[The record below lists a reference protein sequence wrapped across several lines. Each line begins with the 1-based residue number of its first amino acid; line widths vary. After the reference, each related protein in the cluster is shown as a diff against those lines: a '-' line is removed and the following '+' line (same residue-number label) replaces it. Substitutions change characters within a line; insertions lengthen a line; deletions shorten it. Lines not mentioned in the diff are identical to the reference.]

1 MPYYVTLTNLTEQGR
16 KTIKA
21 RPERIREVNKELTAM
36 GGKIIAQYAVL
47 GPYDFVTILEA
58 ENNDVIMGI
67 SVELSARGTLQLMS
81 LPALD
86 IDKFI
91 APVAGGP
98 CARALR

>member
-16 KTIKA
+16 KTIKT

-36 GGKIIAQYAVL
+36 GGKILAQYATL

-58 ENNDVIMGI
+58 ESNDVIMGI

-91 APVAGGP
+91 A
-98 CARALR
+98 RAWAPSHGRER

>member
-36 GGKIIAQYAVL
+36 GGKILAQYAVL

-81 LPALD
+81 LPALE

-91 APVAGGP
+91 A
-98 CARALR
+98 RAWAPGHGRER

>member
-16 KTIKA
+16 KTIKT

-36 GGKIIAQYAVL
+36 GGKILAQYAVL

-81 LPALD
+81 LPALE

-91 APVAGGP
+91 A
-98 CARALR
+98 RAWAPGHGR

>member
-36 GGKIIAQYAVL
+36 GGRIVAQYAVL

-58 ENNDVIMGI
+58 DNNDVVMGI
-67 SVELSARGTLQLMS
+67 SVELSARGTLEIIS
-81 LPALD
+81 LPALE

-91 APVAGGP
+91 A
-98 CARALR
+98 RAWAPGHGRER

>member
-16 KTIKA
+16 KTIKN

-36 GGKIIAQYAVL
+36 GGRIVAQYAVL

-81 LPALD
+81 LPALEV
-86 IDKFI
+86 DKFI
-91 APVAGGP
+91 A
-98 CARALR
+98 RAWAPGHGRER

>member
-36 GGKIIAQYAVL
+36 GGRIIAQYAVL

-58 ENNDVIMGI
+58 ENNDVVMGI

-81 LPALD
+81 LPALE

-91 APVAGGP
+91 A
-98 CARALR
+98 RAWAPGHGR

>member
-36 GGKIIAQYAVL
+36 GGKILAQYAVL

-58 ENNDVIMGI
+58 ESNDVIMGI

-91 APVAGGP
+91 A
-98 CARALR
+98 RAWAPGHGRDR

>member
-16 KTIKA
+16 KTIKT

-36 GGKIIAQYAVL
+36 GGKILAQYAVL

-81 LPALD
+81 LPALE

-91 APVAGGP
+91 A
-98 CARALR
+98 RAWAPGRER

>member
-36 GGKIIAQYAVL
+36 GGRIIAQYAVL

-81 LPALD
+81 LPALE

-91 APVAGGP
+91 A
-98 CARALR
+98 RAWAPGYGR

>member
-36 GGKIIAQYAVL
+36 GGKILAQYAVL

-81 LPALD
+81 LPALE

-91 APVAGGP
+91 ARVWAPG
-98 CARALR
+98 RER

>member
-36 GGKIIAQYAVL
+36 GGKILAQYAVL

-91 APVAGGP
+91 A
-98 CARALR
+98 RAWAPPSHGRER

>member
-16 KTIKA
+16 KTIKT
-21 RPERIREVNKELTAM
+21 RPERIREVNKELMAM

-47 GPYDFVTILEA
+47 GPYDFVTIVEA
-58 ENNDVIMGI
+58 ENNEVIMGI

-81 LPALD
+81 LPALE

-91 APVAGGP
+91 A
-98 CARALR
+98 RAWAPGHGR

>member
-36 GGKIIAQYAVL
+36 GGRIVAQYAVL

-81 LPALD
+81 LPALE

-91 APVAGGP
+91 ARAWAPGHGG
-98 CARALR
+98 R

>member
-36 GGKIIAQYAVL
+36 GGKILAQYAVL

-81 LPALD
+81 LPALEV
-86 IDKFI
+86 DKFI
-91 APVAGGP
+91 A
-98 CARALR
+98 RAWAPGHGRER

>member
-36 GGKIIAQYAVL
+36 GGKILAQYAVL

-91 APVAGGP
+91 A
-98 CARALR
+98 RAWAPGHGRDR